1 MYKAKT
7 ISNIII
13 AKLNNNVLVFKNETQ
28 NVRISKNNNFK
39 INFVGDVFDMTF
51 NNEEELI
58 NYLKLNNYKFVN
70 YEEIQ
75 K

>member
-13 AKLNNNVLVFKNETQ
+13 TKLNNNILVFKNETQ
-28 NVRISKNNNFK
+28 NVRISENKNLK

-58 NYLKLNNYKFVN
+58 NYLILNNYKFVN